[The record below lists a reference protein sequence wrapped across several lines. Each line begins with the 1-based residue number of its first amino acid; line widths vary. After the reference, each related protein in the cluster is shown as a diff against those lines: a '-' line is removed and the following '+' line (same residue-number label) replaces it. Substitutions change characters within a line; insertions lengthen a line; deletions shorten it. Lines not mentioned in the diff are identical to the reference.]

1 MKGRL
6 EMLSL
11 SGQSL
16 TLYNWKRGMT
26 FFGQEAISVTVEIML
41 LRSLNG
47 RRVIGLKRD
56 RGEGLRAFLHLI

>member
-26 FFGQEAISVTVEIML
+26 FFWAGSHLCHSRDNAFEKFEWQESDWFKA
-41 LRSLNG
+41 G
-47 RRVIGLKRD
+47 
-56 RGEGLRAFLHLI
+56 